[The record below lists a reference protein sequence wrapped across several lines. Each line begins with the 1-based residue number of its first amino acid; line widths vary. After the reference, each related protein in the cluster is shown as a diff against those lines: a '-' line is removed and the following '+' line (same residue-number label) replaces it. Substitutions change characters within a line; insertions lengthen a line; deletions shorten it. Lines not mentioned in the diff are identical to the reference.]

1 MGIAA
6 LIIGILGF
14 FLGWIPVVGTI
25 VFKILAMV
33 GVILG
38 SIAVAKA
45 EKQSAG
51 VSIAGLVMCVVVLM
65 GNSVRLW

>member
-1 MGIAA
+1 MGVAA
-6 LIIGILGF
+6 LIFGILGF

-25 VFKILAMV
+25 VFKILAMI

-38 SIAVAKA
+38 SVGVAKA

-51 VSIAGLVMCVVVLM
+51 VSIAGIILCAIVLM